1 MKESYV
7 SLVLEIRSFELN
19 SDRTIKK
26 ELIKN
31 STHIVEF
38 ACLDV
43 TTLWK

>member
-7 SLVLEIRSFELN
+7 SLVLEIRSFEL
-19 SDRTIKK
+19 KK